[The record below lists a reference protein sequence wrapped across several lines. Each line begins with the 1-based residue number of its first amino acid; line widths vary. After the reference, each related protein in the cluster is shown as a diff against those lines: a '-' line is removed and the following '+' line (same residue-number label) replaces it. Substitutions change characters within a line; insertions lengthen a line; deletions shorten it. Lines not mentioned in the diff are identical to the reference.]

1 MRKTITILLGILCS
15 LVCSCSWAKVEMKT
29 MQVCNIS
36 KTPVLLIECKGI
48 GIFGDPRDNL
58 LTTELNDQG
67 KDVPCRYGY
76 KSSRSITTWG
86 DKVHIKYPVIVKWAY
101 KSAPKEIKE
110 TQFEQIMNLP
120 KEQEVI
126 RKEGS
131 LNLVFYDDSWYLLW
145 VPEITHLLPDE
156 YLEILKTEKK

>member
-1 MRKTITILLGILCS
+1 
-15 LVCSCSWAKVEMKT
+15 MKT

-48 GIFGDPRDNL
+48 DIFGDYRDSL
-58 LTTELNDQG
+58 LTRMYDQG
-67 KDVPCRYGY
+67 KKVPRQYDYGSY
-76 KSSRSITTWG
+76 NSITTWG

-101 KSAPKEIKE
+101 ESAPKEIKE

-120 KEQEVI
+120 KGQEVI